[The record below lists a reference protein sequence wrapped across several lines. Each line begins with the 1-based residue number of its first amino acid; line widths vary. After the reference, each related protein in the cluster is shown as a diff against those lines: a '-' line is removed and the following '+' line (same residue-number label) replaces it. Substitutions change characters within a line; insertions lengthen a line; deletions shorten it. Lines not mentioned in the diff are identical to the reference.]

1 MSAIRRDS
9 WTTFIFCLLIGGFI
23 FVDTLRYPEVQGQGF
38 GQGPGFYPRL
48 LAEVL
53 IFLGAMFLFQELRR
67 SGTDTLVEVREKS
80 GVRYMPVVLLNVL
93 SLVLIALMKYLGFF
107 VSGFLLIFLTVL
119 LIRRPARMRHL
130 WQDLAF
136 SLGMIILIYLVFE
149 IFVGIELPSSIFI
162 D

>member
-1 MSAIRRDS
+1 MSAIRRDA
-9 WTTFIFCLLIGGFI
+9 WMTFIFCLLIGGFI

-67 SGTDTLVEVREKS
+67 SGTETLEEVREKS

-119 LIRRPARMRHL
+119 LIRWPARMRHL

-136 SLGMIILIYLVFE
+136 SLGMIFLIYLVFE